1 MKENTFENLL
11 TICFVEP
18 LTLAA
23 LVHWQSLP
31 SYGYHEA
38 TRILTHYYK
47 AARTIWQCGGFFLIL
62 TRLCNLPH
70 GSLFD
75 IPTES
80 VDAECFMYMHWRQ
93 SNDGSSSRY
102 VDLTRIGACFTT
114 EFTRRGQVNPIK
126 MHAMK
131 LHSIPNPLGH
141 RHQAP
146 GHGVN
151 GRWVW
156 YGNHYGANLA
166 MTGPQAS
173 HSVRSCIVHF
183 PIYTYCS
190 NMHLNTCMLLSA

>member
-1 MKENTFENLL
+1 MLH
-11 TICFVEP
+11 V
-18 LTLAA
+18 
-23 LVHWQSLP
+23 Q
-31 SYGYHEA
+31 
-38 TRILTHYYK
+38 
-47 AARTIWQCGGFFLIL
+47 
-62 TRLCNLPH
+62 
-70 GSLFD
+70 
-75 IPTES
+75 
-80 VDAECFMYMHWRQ
+80 WRQ

-146 GHGVN
+146 GYGVN
-151 GRWVW
+151 GRWVG

-173 HSVRSCIVHF
+173 HMKGVYDHALCTF
-183 PIYTYCS
+183 LYT
-190 NMHLNTCMLLSA
+190 HVVLTCT